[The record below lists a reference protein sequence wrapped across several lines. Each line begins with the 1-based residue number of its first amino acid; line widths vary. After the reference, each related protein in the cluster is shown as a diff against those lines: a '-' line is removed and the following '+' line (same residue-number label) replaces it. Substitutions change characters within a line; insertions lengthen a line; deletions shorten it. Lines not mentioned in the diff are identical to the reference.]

1 MSIHLTCVVGAR
13 PNFMKMA
20 PILRAAADNPDTRVT
35 LVHTGQHYDKQMSDQ
50 FFQELGLPDPDIHLG
65 VGSGSHARQTA
76 KVMMEFDAVLDGL
89 RTDMVIVVGDVNS
102 TLSCA
107 LVAVKRLIPV
117 AHVEA
122 GLRSGDRTMPEEINR
137 IVTDQISDLL
147 FLTEQS
153 ATENLTREGI
163 DPGRIHFVG
172 NVMIDTLFSNLEKAR
187 QRDTLERFGLRAGG
201 YAVCTLHRPSNVDLE
216 QSAENTVAAVD
227 SVRRRIPVVWPIHPR
242 TRARLTEYKLIEKVQ
257 DWPNVQIVDP
267 LGYLDF
273 LCLTSQARVVF
284 TDSGGLQEETTALR
298 IPCLT
303 FRENTERPITIS
315 AGSNRLVGTNP
326 DAVAS
331 AIESVLSDNAD
342 TSRVPELWDGHASER
357 IIDVIRGFLN
367 GRA

>member
-1 MSIHLTCVVGAR
+1 MHLTCVVGAR

-20 PILRAAADNPDTRVT
+20 PILSAAADHPDIRIT

-50 FFQELGLPDPDIHLG
+50 FFAELSLPNPDIHLG
-65 VGSGSHARQTA
+65 VGSGSHAQQTA
-76 KVMMEFDAVLDGL
+76 KVMMEFDTVLDGL

-107 LVAVKRLIPV
+107 LVAVKRSIPV

-137 IVTDQISDLL
+137 IVTDQLSDLL
-147 FLTEQS
+147 FLTEKS
-153 ATENLTREGI
+153 ARENLTREGI
-163 DPGRIHFVG
+163 EPERIHFVG
-172 NVMIDTLFSNLEKAR
+172 NVMIDTLTANLEKAR
-187 QRDTLERFGLRAGG
+187 QRNTLERLNLSAGG
-201 YAVCTLHRPSNVDLE
+201 YAVCTLHRPSNVDSQ
-216 QSAENTVAAVD
+216 QSAENTVAAVN
-227 SVRRRIPVVWPIHPR
+227 SVRQRIPVVWPIHPR
-242 TRARLTEYKLIEKVQ
+242 TRARLTEFQLIDNVRS
-257 DWPNVQIVDP
+257 WPNVQIVDP

-315 AGSNRLVGTNP
+315 EGSNRLVGTNSG
-326 DAVAS
+326 DVA
-331 AIESVLSDNAD
+331 AALESVLSDRTNS
-342 TSRVPELWDGHASER
+342 SRIPDLWDGHASER
-357 IIDVIRGFLN
+357 IINVIRGFLN
-367 GRA
+367 ARL